1 LSLRQQFSSG
11 REGTASDPP
20 KCERFCTFIIAGQS
34 AEDAY
39 ELAGYTPDRRGARR
53 LRARPDV
60 DARIKWLRAQKD
72 GAVRDAKAEI
82 GQAQVTPQWVIDC
95 LAENA
100 EVSLGRRAAA
110 NGTYTYNPQAANR
123 ALELLGNE
131 LGMFEGGSKPEPP
144 VDLDPRGLFTMHRIV
159 NLADPELVMRRAA
172 QLRELGYDDSGKC
185 DHDPLVSLLQSY
197 PGAKR

>member
-1 LSLRQQFSSG
+1 MFAPRALCRRSRIATTLRSAAESGHPVMASAAIHGSMRRPAERSIWRTQVLSLRQQFSSG

-72 GAVRDAKAEI
+72 GAVQDAKAE
-82 GQAQVTPQWVIDC
+82 
-95 LAENA
+95 
-100 EVSLGRRAAA
+100 
-110 NGTYTYNPQAANR
+110 
-123 ALELLGNE
+123 
-131 LGMFEGGSKPEPP
+131 
-144 VDLDPRGLFTMHRIV
+144 
-159 NLADPELVMRRAA
+159 
-172 QLRELGYDDSGKC
+172 
-185 DHDPLVSLLQSY
+185 
-197 PGAKR
+197 